1 MNIDQL
7 KELSKQSFDFNTQKA
22 NALKKAQSDQ
32 VLVYQNHIFRADP
45 ETICFVKT
53 ASEGGKSFFMLDSNS
68 NPVEIEKPTEFLD
81 LLLEKNQSALNTY
94 HQLYQD
100 IRNRKV

>member
-7 KELSKQSFDFNTQKA
+7 KALSKQSFDINTQKT

-32 VLVYQNHIFRADP
+32 VLVYQNHIFRADT
-45 ETICFVKT
+45 ETICFVRT
-53 ASEGGKSFFMLDSNS
+53 ASEGRKSFFMLDSNS
-68 NPVEIEKPTEFLD
+68 NPVEIKDPAEFLG

-94 HQLYQD
+94 NQLYQD
-100 IRNRKV
+100 IKYRKM